1 MTRSRRIFRFLL
13 AAAGILSALL
23 VILVFLGPLLLNIK
37 AVRDFAVSE
46 LGRRTGVRF
55 SYGRVETTLFPRP
68 RVVLRDAA
76 FDIPGLAQGNIP
88 NLETTPEL
96 TPLLRGRVRFG
107 DLLVEGA
114 NFRLR
119 IPPGPK
125 RETTFSAE
133 EIEGKLASFIA
144 ALEKNAPAKV
154 VSIRNGF
161 VELSDEGGPIVSLR
175 ELNAT
180 VVFRPER
187 MTLSVRCASE
197 YWEMLSVES
206 RLHPDGLR
214 GDARIDGVPDRGIRR
229 AAGPGGSPLAR

>member
-119 IPPGPK
+119 IPPGPSSPRWK
-125 RETTFSAE
+125 RTRPPRSSRYGTDSS
-133 EIEGKLASFIA
+133 SFRMKA
-144 ALEKNAPAKV
+144 ARSCPCGN
-154 VSIRNGF
+154 
-161 VELSDEGGPIVSLR
+161 
-175 ELNAT
+175 
-180 VVFRPER
+180 
-187 MTLSVRCASE
+187 
-197 YWEMLSVES
+197 
-206 RLHPDGLR
+206 
-214 GDARIDGVPDRGIRR
+214 
-229 AAGPGGSPLAR
+229 